1 MRMRARKPKSLNAND
16 GIACPIQQVEY
27 IMLSVRFAVPLH
39 VLHDHRL
46 TSTVALQY
54 AEVGLLILLCLSTL
68 HRVLTMKG
76 RCIQC
81 ILCRFN
87 HPEHITEKHGKTP
100 ISEKVWRYIDKLLAR
115 DDKGLV
121 EIMPSSS

>member
-1 MRMRARKPKSLNAND
+1 
-16 GIACPIQQVEY
+16 
-27 IMLSVRFAVPLH
+27 MLSVRFAVPLH

-54 AEVGLLILLCLSTL
+54 AEVGRLILLCLSTL

-76 RCIQC
+76 RC

-100 ISEKVWRYIDKLLAR
+100 INDKVWRYIDKLLT
-115 DDKGLV
+115 
-121 EIMPSSS
+121 S